1 MSKSNM
7 IGKASARMA
16 MVLAAA
22 GLTLVSVPALA
33 GEGHWS
39 VGKGVQCRV
48 ILGIVIC
55 TKARP

>member
-1 MSKSNM
+1 MTMKTLRRAAL
-7 IGKASARMA
+7 G
-16 MVLAAA
+16 LAAA
-22 GLTLVSVPALA
+22 GVAFSAVPAAA

-39 VGKGVQCRV
+39 IGKGVQCRV